1 MEPSFQGGCGGV
13 GSPDLNSLICF
24 GELVEWG
31 ASRGRAALPLRLK
44 ERSQVDVLRITC
56 PVGSVEFFSPDL
68 DLLRQVSKERTYF
81 LSALWTFP
89 LKPYP
94 SNHNGY

>member
-1 MEPSFQGGCGGV
+1 MGN
-13 GSPDLNSLICF
+13 PDLNSLICF

-68 DLLRQVSKERTYF
+68 DLLRQVSKERGSV
-81 LSALWTFP
+81 L
-89 LKPYP
+89 
-94 SNHNGY
+94 NERGQG

>member
-1 MEPSFQGGCGGV
+1 MSLQWKH
-13 GSPDLNSLICF
+13 SLNPWTTGEVQFSDSLICF

-68 DLLRQVSKERTYF
+68 DLLRQVSKERGSV
-81 LSALWTFP
+81 L
-89 LKPYP
+89 
-94 SNHNGY
+94 NERGQG